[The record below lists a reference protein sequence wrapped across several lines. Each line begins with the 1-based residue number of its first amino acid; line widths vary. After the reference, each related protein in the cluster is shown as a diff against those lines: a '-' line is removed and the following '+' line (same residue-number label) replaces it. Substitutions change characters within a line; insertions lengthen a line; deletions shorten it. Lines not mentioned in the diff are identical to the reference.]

1 MKKNKERLHDICYIE
16 NRTDLQITEVPGGEK
31 EMRQKT
37 YLRSNVWELPKS
49 RMIFEYLSSGSLQG
63 PNQTNFKNPLQHTFI
78 IMLQKSKKNR
88 EVFKQHEEKTNK
100 LTKQKPWN
108 LLRSLHLDLSK
119 SLIRNPLGQE
129 TVGGYI
135 PSVGRKICQRVL
147 ENIIQK
153 RKEYKDFTRPTN
165 IEEIEHN

>member
-1 MKKNKERLHDICYIE
+1 MPHWKQ
-16 NRTDLQITEVPGGEK
+16 NRFANYWSSRRRK
-31 EMRQKT
+31 EMRQKI
-37 YLRSNVWELPKS
+37 YLRSSVWKLPKS

-119 SLIRNPLGQE
+119 SLSRNLLSQE
-129 TVGGYI
+129 KVGWYI
-135 PSVGRKICQRVL
+135 PSVERKNYQRRIL

-165 IEEIEHN
+165 TEEREHN